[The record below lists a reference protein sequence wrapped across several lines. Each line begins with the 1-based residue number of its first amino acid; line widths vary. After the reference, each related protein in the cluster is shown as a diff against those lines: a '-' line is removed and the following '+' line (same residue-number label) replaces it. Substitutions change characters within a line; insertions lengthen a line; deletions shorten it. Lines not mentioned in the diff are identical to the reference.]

1 MRVGTSLDESV
12 GKSNFLGA
20 LGGHFKMLSD
30 LPANG
35 QFNVSIDPHV
45 DNDWA
50 VFNRNG
56 LIYLA
61 EIVGPVNAKA
71 LGPEADG
78 QVFEIWLNNF
88 RVFWR

>member
-1 MRVGTSLDESV
+1 M
-12 GKSNFLGA
+12 LGVLA
-20 LGGHFKMLSD
+20 GHFKMLSD

-35 QFNVSIDPHV
+35 QFDVSVDANV
-45 DNDWA
+45 DNNWA

-78 QVFEIWLNNF
+78 QFFEIWLKNF
-88 RVFWR
+88 RVFWRETLVY

>member
-1 MRVGTSLDESV
+1 MHSV
-12 GKSNFLGA
+12 VNVLA
-20 LGGHFKMLSD
+20 GHFKMLSD

-45 DNDWA
+45 DNDWTI
-50 VFNRNG
+50 FNRNG

-71 LGPEADG
+71 LGHYPHDEKSSVLALWARAG
-78 QVFEIWLNNF
+78 
-88 RVFWR
+88 

>member
-1 MRVGTSLDESV
+1 
-12 GKSNFLGA
+12 
-20 LGGHFKMLSD
+20 MLSD

-71 LGPEADG
+71 LGPEADR
-78 QVFEIWLNNF
+78 QFFEIWLNDF
-88 RVFWR
+88 RVFWREALVY

>member
-1 MRVGTSLDESV
+1 
-12 GKSNFLGA
+12 
-20 LGGHFKMLSD
+20 MLSD

-35 QFNVSIDPHV
+35 QFNVSIDPDV
-45 DNDWA
+45 DNDWPI
-50 VFNRNG
+50 FNRNG

-78 QVFEIWLNNF
+78 QFFEIWLNDF

>member
-1 MRVGTSLDESV
+1 
-12 GKSNFLGA
+12 
-20 LGGHFKMLSD
+20 MLSD

-35 QFNVSIDPHV
+35 QFNVSIDPDV
-45 DNDWA
+45 DNDWPI
-50 VFNRNG
+50 FNRNG

-78 QVFEIWLNNF
+78 QFFEIWLNDF
-88 RVFWR
+88 RIFREVTPCVLGRAALAQQHCR